1 MSPSV
6 PAHCLV
12 SGIMSL
18 ITRCCTCKTCHFS
31 HLRADESG
39 GFIVH
44 KEACSLVIDYCTH
57 CILLAV
63 KYLVTECDIAVAHLK
78 NGFQHVFS
86 ILCEC
91 ISLLIGFIM
100 IVLTLDII
108 QGIVSFYSLHG
119 RGGSERE
126 SLCKVTNVGIETK
139 GRCFHTLIAIVCDGI
154 YRITAFTFHRDLQ
167 FSVRTYLRIDEGSR
181 KEKQHRLQ

>member
-1 MSPSV
+1 M
-6 PAHCLV
+6 
-12 SGIMSL
+12 
-18 ITRCCTCKTCHFS
+18 
-31 HLRADESG
+31 
-39 GFIVH
+39 
-44 KEACSLVIDYCTH
+44 EACSLIIDHYAH
-57 CILLAV
+57 GFLLAFQ
-63 KYLVTECDIAVAHLK
+63 YLILEGYIVIAHLES
-78 NGFQHVFS
+78 GFQYVFT

-126 SLCKVTNVGIETK
+126 SLCKVTNVGIETE

-167 FSVRTYLRIDEGSR
+167 FSVWTYLRIDEGSR